1 MQRFDSEHDNGSQ
14 TLLRLARNNFYTTI
28 LLIWERASRKRLV
41 LVTSEVLGQ
50 LVNTLTA
57 DYKHSAQNRENLP
70 QRVQTMIS
78 QERKTFSGF
87 FIAFL
92 KCALNSVYFEKKDQS
107 HSLSIT
113 EINNSEIGS
122 YLNVFKAIFHATVRQ
137 STC

>member
-57 DYKHSAQNRENLP
+57 DYKHSA
-70 QRVQTMIS
+70 
-78 QERKTFSGF
+78 
-87 FIAFL
+87 
-92 KCALNSVYFEKKDQS
+92 
-107 HSLSIT
+107 
-113 EINNSEIGS
+113 
-122 YLNVFKAIFHATVRQ
+122 
-137 STC
+137 